1 MNKKIIITANNYD
14 NAINILN
21 TNSKYLKAIIVGYEK
36 FSDCINSKL
45 SIKEINN
52 LILIAHKQ
60 GVEIYMLIDS
70 FIYEDQINE
79 LEQLIKTTAEIK
91 IDGIIFNDFAIN
103 QICYENKIDIKLI
116 YNPKTLVTNYG
127 QFDFYLKNNINSV
140 VLPNELLLNE
150 ILEMGDNCQ
159 INNKKIEIIK
169 QVSGYSMI
177 MFSRWDLI
185 KNFCEK
191 EQINYHD
198 LKDKKLWIKE
208 NSREFPSIILEN
220 EYGTHIFS
228 GFCISCLKF
237 INSFLEH
244 NINVFL
250 IDSFL
255 KNDQWTLDTLNL
267 YTKFLDNLENLNLI
281 NDLIQKE
288 ITINL
293 PDQTSISFLG
303 NKSDL
308 LYLPKEKNNE

>member
-103 QICYENKIDIKLI
+103 QICYENKIHIKLI

-177 MFSRWDLI
+177 MFS
-185 KNFCEK
+185 
-191 EQINYHD
+191 
-198 LKDKKLWIKE
+198 LWIKE

-237 INSFLEH
+237 INRFIEH

-267 YTKFLDNLENLNLI
+267 YTKLLDNLENLNLI
-281 NDLIQKE
+281 NDLIKKE

>member
-1 MNKKIIITANNYD
+1 MLLLIVSSFAYKSII
-14 NAINILN
+14 N
-21 TNSKYLKAIIVGYEK
+21 TSYELEIFESYIVPTLVNRYGI
-36 FSDCINSKL
+36 FSD
-45 SIKEINN
+45 
-52 LILIAHKQ
+52 
-60 GVEIYMLIDS
+60 G
-70 FIYEDQINE
+70 
-79 LEQLIKTTAEIK
+79 
-91 IDGIIFNDFAIN
+91 DGIIIANYLVELLNKFYKDELLTQQFKFMEYNLNNTHLYKLIGMLDF
-103 QICYENKIDIKLI
+103 DIKEYSNDIL
-116 YNPKTLVTNYG
+116 N
-127 QFDFYLKNNINSV
+127 QFYSEFMIRDVK
-140 VLPNELLLNE
+140 
-150 ILEMGDNCQ
+150 G
-159 INNKKIEIIK
+159 NNKKIEIIK

-237 INSFLEH
+237 INSFIEH

-267 YTKFLDNLENLNLI
+267 YTKLLDNLENLNLI
-281 NDLIQKE
+281 NDLIKKE